1 MTNTDLAEVWARS
14 LDGLADLQIQ
24 PHQRA
29 WLRLT
34 RPLGLVE
41 NTALIATPNEFVKE
55 QLETR
60 LRALV
65 TQALSQ
71 QLGRDIQLAVTVDPV
86 QQQPAPPRD
95 PAPSPPISPLGN
107 HMGSQQGNPVG
118 NQPGGGQYGNGL
130 GNGPYGGGQT
140 SSQYGSGQV
149 SGQYG
154 GPSQSPTGPQPTL
167 QPRSQPPGQQP
178 ASQQPGSMQ
187 PGTMQPGT
195 MQPGTMQSPSGFQQQ
210 DDRQRLAQRP
220 QDQPAMNGRADA
232 PPAQGMHQGLG
243 QGMQSPQR
251 SPLLPGTRLNP
262 KYTFDTFVIG
272 SSNRFAH
279 AAAVAVAEAPA
290 KAYNPLF
297 IYGDSGLGK
306 THLLHAIGHYA
317 QTLYNGIKVRYVSSE
332 EFTNDFINMIRD
344 GKQDGFRRRYRD
356 VDVLLVDDIQF
367 LENKEGT
374 QEEFFHTFNTLH
386 NASKQIVITSDR
398 APKRLVTLEDR
409 LRSRF
414 EWGLLTDVQPPE
426 LETRIAILSKKA
438 RQEGLNAPPEV
449 LEYIASRISTNI
461 RELEGALIRVTAFA
475 SLNRQSVDLDLAGIV
490 LKDLIPE
497 SQGPQITA
505 ATIMGQTAS
514 YFGLSIEDLCGTSRS
529 RLLVTARHIA
539 MYLCRELT
547 DLSLPKIGQQFGG
560 RDHTTVINADRK
572 IRKLMAE
579 RQSVFTQVTELTT
592 RIKQQ
597 ARTN

>member
-154 GPSQSPTGPQPTL
+154 GPSQSPTGPQPPL

-178 ASQQPGSMQ
+178 ASQQPGS
-187 PGTMQPGT
+187 MQPGT